1 MNNFTKKGFVRKIII
16 VLIFLTIFNFLHPNI
31 QTVQAAESIEKQ
43 NESVPG
49 GILLSPVLSLVT
61 GLGDGVMSL
70 LHRFILRSAVDFYTY
85 R

>member
-31 QTVQAAESIEKQ
+31 LTVQAASIEEQ
-43 NESVPG
+43 NESIPG
-49 GILLSPVLSLVT
+49 VILLSPVLSLIT
-61 GLGDGVMSL
+61 GIGDGIMSL
-70 LHRFILRSAVDFYTY
+70 LHRFILRTAVDLYTY

>member
-31 QTVQAAESIEKQ
+31 MTVEAATIEEQ
-43 NESVPG
+43 NEALPG
-49 GILLSPVLSLVT
+49 GILLSPVLSLIT

-70 LHRFILRSAVDFYTY
+70 LHRFILRPAVDIYTY

>member
-31 QTVQAAESIEKQ
+31 VTVQAADSIEKQ
-43 NESVPG
+43 NEALPG
-49 GILLSPVLSLVT
+49 GVLLSPVISLVT
-61 GLGDGVMSL
+61 AIGDGVMSL

>member
-31 QTVQAAESIEKQ
+31 VVQADTIEKQ
-43 NESVPG
+43 NASLPG
-49 GILLSPVLSLVT
+49 GVLLSPVISLVT
-61 GLGDGVMSL
+61 AIGDGVMSL

>member
-31 QTVQAAESIEKQ
+31 TIVQAADSIEKQ

-49 GILLSPVLSLVT
+49 GILLSPVISLIT
-61 GLGDGVMSL
+61 GLCDGVISL
-70 LHRFILRSAVDFYTY
+70 IHEFVLRTASYICAY

>member
-31 QTVQAAESIEKQ
+31 TIVQAADSIEEQ
-43 NESVPG
+43 NDALPG
-49 GILLSPVLSLVT
+49 GILLSPVLSLIT

-70 LHRFILRSAVDFYTY
+70 LHKFILRTG
-85 R
+85 